1 MATPTPLNQEIKNE
15 LKRKKKKKIKWNID
29 DKIYSGV
36 HETSRNFCSVCNEE
50 LDARI
55 GTLKR
60 YQRDHRP
67 TTIIRFRRNC
77 RNMR

>member
-50 LDARI
+50 QAR
-55 GTLKR
+55 
-60 YQRDHRP
+60 
-67 TTIIRFRRNC
+67 
-77 RNMR
+77 